1 MPLWANTAPSV
12 RETNQVDEL
21 DDFSKVLN
29 HSDGWQTV
37 IDEPNNF
44 FGDSSRLIRTEDS
57 AQYLV
62 YQLDNLTDFKVRM
75 HSYLRNLRSLVNIYQ
90 SNDLSSWEAVDYTIT
105 SAKTSDSAFGVH
117 LILCLRIF

>member
-1 MPLWANTAPSV
+1 MKGMHKHVIALLLSASLLQSNVMPLWANTAPSV

-44 FGDSSRLIRTEDS
+44 F
-57 AQYLV
+57 
-62 YQLDNLTDFKVRM
+62 
-75 HSYLRNLRSLVNIYQ
+75 
-90 SNDLSSWEAVDYTIT
+90 W
-105 SAKTSDSAFGVH
+105 
-117 LILCLRIF
+117 

>member
-1 MPLWANTAPSV
+1 MKGMHKHAIALLLSASLLQSNVMPLWANTAPSV

-75 HSYLRNLRSLVNIYQ
+75 HSYLRNLRY
-90 SNDLSSWEAVDYTIT
+90 LSV
-105 SAKTSDSAFGVH
+105 
-117 LILCLRIF
+117 